1 MDFSPLRLIE
11 CSVLFED
18 LVEQYP
24 VHLIIAHA
32 VRSRFIIPVPILH
45 PTWQL
50 ALQVNESTVVG
61 VRLLKPSL
69 IFIQDLALHAAN
81 LLHSFLNYTRR
92 KHESPIQVPRTR
104 STFHLHERPS
114 VDRHRNARQPTL
126 RD

>member
-45 PTWQL
+45 PAWQF
-50 ALQVNESTVVG
+50 AQQVNQSAVVG
-61 VRLLKPSL
+61 VRLVNASL
-69 IFIQDLALHAAN
+69 IFI
-81 LLHSFLNYTRR
+81 
-92 KHESPIQVPRTR
+92 
-104 STFHLHERPS
+104 
-114 VDRHRNARQPTL
+114 
-126 RD
+126 